1 VISYRGIHNPQKA
14 SDWFNTGANTIPW
27 DGNIVAR
34 NILILGASYGS
45 LLATKLLMAGH
56 NVTLVCRKKTAE
68 LINRDGTEV
77 RIKLRDEKEH
87 RAIFSRDLPG
97 KLDATSPDQV
107 DLTRY
112 DLVGLAMQEPQYTNH
127 TIRMLMI
134 KIAAA
139 KLPCLSIMNMP
150 PLPYLKRIPALK
162 GMDLEEAYTNAAVW
176 ERFEPGLVTL
186 CSPDPQAFRPPEEA
200 ANVLHVGLP
209 TNFKAAAFADEA
221 HNKVLRE
228 LEADIDAVKL
238 DGQDVPVKLK
248 VFDSLFVPLA
258 KWSMLLTGNY
268 RCITPEEP
276 QSIREAVHGDLG
288 VSQSIYDHVDA
299 IARKLGADPEDQVPF
314 VKYAKAAESLLKPSS
329 AARAVAAGAPFIE
342 RVDLLV
348 KLISHQ
354 IGMTNAHIDR
364 TVDVVDQ
371 KLNERLESSTGI

>member
-1 VISYRGIHNPQKA
+1 M
-14 SDWFNTGANTIPW
+14 
-27 DGNIVAR
+27 AR

-45 LLATKLLMAGH
+45 LLGTKLLMAGH

-77 RIKLRDEKEH
+77 RIKLRDEAVH

-97 KLDATSPDQV
+97 KLDATEPGNV
-107 DLTRY
+107 DIKRY
-112 DLVGLAMQEPQYTNH
+112 DLVALAMQEPQYANH
-127 TIRMLMI
+127 TVRVLMV

-139 KLPCLSIMNMP
+139 GLPCLSIMNMP
-150 PLPYLKRIPALK
+150 PLPYLKRIPALAE
-162 GMDLEEAYTNAAVW
+162 MDLEEAYTNAFVW
-176 ERFEPGLVTL
+176 ERFKPGLVTL

-209 TNFKAAAFADEA
+209 TNFKASVFEDEK
-221 HNKVLRE
+221 HNALLRE

-238 DGQDVPVKLK
+238 DGHDVPVKLK

-268 RCITPEEP
+268 RCITPNEP
-276 QSIREAVHGDLG
+276 QSIRDAVHGDLKQ
-288 VSQSIYDHVDA
+288 SQAIYDHVDA
-299 IARKLGADPEDQVPF
+299 IARRLGADPQDQVPF
-314 VKYAKAAESLLKPSS
+314 EKYAKAAQSLLKPSS
-329 AARAVAAGAPFIE
+329 AARAVASGAPFIE

-354 IGMTNAHIDR
+354 LGASNAEIDR
-364 TVDVVDQ
+364 TVEIVDQ
-371 KLNERLESSTGI
+371 KLNEKIVAGGSGAN

>member
-1 VISYRGIHNPQKA
+1 M
-14 SDWFNTGANTIPW
+14 
-27 DGNIVAR
+27 AR

-45 LLATKLLMAGH
+45 LLGTKLLMAGH

-77 RIKLRDEKEH
+77 RIKLRDEAAH

-97 KLDATSPDQV
+97 TLDAITPDAV
-107 DLTRY
+107 DVSRY

-127 TIRMLMI
+127 TVRVLMV

-139 KLPCLSIMNMP
+139 GLPCLSIMNMP
-150 PLPYLKRIPALK
+150 PLPYLKRIPALAN
-162 GMDLEEAYTNAAVW
+162 MELEEAYTNAQVW
-176 ERFEPGLVTL
+176 ERFKPGLVSL

-200 ANVLHVGLP
+200 TNVLHVGLP
-209 TNFKAAAFADEA
+209 TNFKASIFADEK
-221 HNKVLRE
+221 HNALLRE
-228 LEADIDAVKL
+228 LESDIDAVKL

-268 RCITPEEP
+268 RCITLHEP
-276 QSIREAVHGDLG
+276 QSIRDAVHADLKL
-288 VSQSIYDHVDA
+288 SQSIYDHVDA
-299 IARKLGADPEDQVPF
+299 IARRLGADPEDQVPF
-314 VKYAKAAESLLKPSS
+314 AKYAKAAESLLKPSS
-329 AARAVAAGAPFIE
+329 AARAVASGAPFIE

-354 IGMTNAHIDR
+354 LGEPNAEIDH
-364 TVDVVDQ
+364 TVQIVDH
-371 KLNERLESSTGI
+371 KLNERIVVGGSGAQ